1 MPMSLVTS
9 YCGKV
14 NRRICNS
21 LHMSETRLITPS
33 GEFELHRYPARK
45 HELLRAWDAA
55 DEYLLE
61 RLCGQDLQ
69 QQTLVV
75 NDSFGALAVA
85 LHSLSPLSWSDSWL
99 AHRALCENLK
109 RNACDIDSV
118 KILSST
124 QTPDESP
131 ALVLF
136 KVPKS
141 LALLEDQL
149 IRLKPMLGP
158 HSKVIVAGM
167 VKTMPSSLWK
177 MLEKIIG
184 PTETS
189 LARKKARL
197 IGVKVD
203 PQLPLP
209 ENPYPRCWRLEDST
223 FEIINHANVFSR
235 ERLDIG
241 TRFLLQHLPQTKGPV
256 DIIDLG
262 CGNGLLGM
270 MAAQQ
275 NPESILHF
283 VDESYMAMAS
293 ARANFQQL
301 DATLSRANFY
311 LGDGLAGFDKNT
323 ADLVLCNPPFHQSH
337 AIGDTVALL
346 MFRQS
351 ERVLRDGGE
360 LWVVGN
366 RHLDYHHK
374 LKRWFRSVEMVK
386 SNKKFVILKATA
398 G

>member
-1 MPMSLVTS
+1 
-9 YCGKV
+9 
-14 NRRICNS
+14 
-21 LHMSETRLITPS
+21 MSETRLITAA

-45 HELLRAWDAA
+45 RELLRAWDAA

-61 RLCGQDLQ
+61 RLSGQDLQ
-69 QQTLVV
+69 QQRTLLV

-85 LHSLSPLSWSDSWL
+85 QHSLSPLSWSDSWL
-99 AHRALCENLK
+99 AHQALRENLK

-118 KILSST
+118 KILPST

-131 ALVLF
+131 NLVLF

-149 IRLKPMLGP
+149 IRLKPLLGP
-158 HSKVIVAGM
+158 DSRVIVAGM

-189 LARKKARL
+189 LAQKKARL
-197 IGVKVD
+197 IEVKVD
-203 PQLPLP
+203 PQLTLV
-209 ENPYPRCWRLEDST
+209 ENPYPRRWGLEGST
-223 FEIINHANVFSR
+223 LKITNHANVFSR
-235 ERLDIG
+235 ERLDMG
-241 TRFLLQHLPQTKGPV
+241 TRLLLQHLPQTEGPV

-275 NPESILHF
+275 NPEARLQF

-301 DATLSRANFY
+301 DTSLSRAKFHV
-311 LGDGLAGFDKNT
+311 GDGLAGFDRDA

-337 AIGDTVALL
+337 AIGDTVALS

-351 ERVLRDGGE
+351 AHVLRDGGE

-366 RHLDYHHK
+366 RHLDYHFK
-374 LKRWFRSVEMVK
+374 LKRWFNSVEIVV